1 LTDRLIKKASV
12 VAIIPARGG
21 SKGMPRKNISLLG
34 GYHLIAYSIAVA
46 AMSEYVERVFV
57 STDSEEIAEIARYYG
72 AEVPFLRPA
81 QHSQDNSTDRSFL
94 LHAMHW
100 FKDNNEN
107 LPEYWIHLRPTTPF
121 RKTTIVDQA
130 ILQIMN
136 NSDATSLRSGHT
148 APESPFKWFRRDDNG
163 YFKGI
168 LNDESM
174 AEYYNL
180 PRQAFPVVYIPDG
193 YVDIL
198 KASYVLN
205 SESLHGE
212 RMLGFVSPVCHE
224 IDRENDLEL
233 LEFQLQ
239 KKGSLL
245 LDYLKCEFPLQN
257 NNA

>member
-1 LTDRLIKKASV
+1 MKTL
-12 VAIIPARGG
+12 AIIPARGG
-21 SKGMPRKNISLLG
+21 SKGIHKKNICLLG
-34 GYHLIAYSIAVA
+34 GYPLIAYSIAVA
-46 AMSEYVERVFV
+46 AMSEHIERILV
-57 STDSEEIAEIARYYG
+57 STDSEEIAAIARYYG
-72 AEVPFLRPA
+72 AEVPFLRPF

-107 LPEYWIHLRPTTPF
+107 LPEYWVHLRPTTPF
-121 RKTTIVDQA
+121 RDPTIVDQA

-136 NSDATSLRSGHT
+136 HTGSTSLRSGHT

-168 LNDESM
+168 LKDESKT
-174 AEYYNL
+174 EYYNL
-180 PRQAFPVVYIPDG
+180 PRQAFPVVYVPDG

-205 SESLHGE
+205 SESMHGE

-224 IDRENDLEL
+224 IDTENDLEL

-245 LDYLKCEFPLQN
+245 QDYLKREFPLKK
-257 NNA
+257 